1 MDNNIN
7 PDEILT
13 DAQLAALEASL
24 SVITDV
30 NRSDSDASQLS
41 ESERLQA
48 QTFDKLIN
56 LANQGIEL
64 KPVTFTIPS
73 VPASVPSR
81 SSVFTRRVGA
91 FAAAAIVLLSA
102 VLLAPTTITRIG
114 GSGANSNNSAIVDSV
129 TNNYWTDSFDN
140 QLSEFEG
147 EMICLSANYDNMDVA
162 VDSMYYSEDFSEV
175 GDF

>member
-1 MDNNIN
+1 MNNNIN
-7 PDEILT
+7 PDEVLT
-13 DAQLAALEASL
+13 DAQLAALEARL

-30 NRSDSDASQLS
+30 SRSESDMAQLS
-41 ESERLQA
+41 ESERIQA

-64 KPVTFTIPS
+64 KPVSFTIPS
-73 VPASVPSR
+73 VPPSAPVR
-81 SSVFTRRVGA
+81 PAVYKKRIGA
-91 FAAAAIVLLSA
+91 LAVAAVILISA
-102 VLLAPTTITRIG
+102 VILAPMSLTRYL
-114 GSGANSNNSAIVDSV
+114 GSGADSNIVAADNSVV
-129 TNNYWTDSFDN
+129 NNYWSDNFDN

-162 VDSMYYSEDFSEV
+162 VDSMYYVEDFSDF

>member
-13 DAQLAALEASL
+13 DAQLAALEARL

-30 NRSDSDASQLS
+30 SRSDSDLAQLS
-41 ESERLQA
+41 ESERIQA

-64 KPVTFTIPS
+64 KPVSFTIPS

-81 SSVFTRRVGA
+81 SKVYKKRIGA
-91 FAAAAIVLLSA
+91 FAVAATILLSA
-102 VLLAPTTITRIG
+102 VLLAPNALTRFI
-114 GSGANSNNSAIVDSV
+114 GSGANTNNDAVAESAA
-129 TNNYWTDSFDN
+129 NNYWSDSFDN

-162 VDSMYYSEDFSEV
+162 VDSMYYVEDFSDL